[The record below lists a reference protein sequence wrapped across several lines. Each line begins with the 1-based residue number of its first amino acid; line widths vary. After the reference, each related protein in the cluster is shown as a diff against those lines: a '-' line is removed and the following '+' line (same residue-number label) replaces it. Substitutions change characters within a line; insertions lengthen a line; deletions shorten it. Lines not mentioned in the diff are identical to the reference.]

1 MTRLAR
7 WRAVAFVALAVGAV
21 LPPIAVR
28 GARARYQRVLA
39 ERDATAAAAYL
50 ALVTPAARS
59 GPRGGG
65 GSGYDLLQLLIRAR
79 ALEGLPEM
87 GSSFEIYNRTAPLVH
102 ATAPPLPPAVLE
114 RLRRDRAVRWT
125 GEATLAPLTDRAGWE
140 VVGGVAARP
149 YPRGW
154 PLGPWSLAALL
165 LFLVAGTQ
173 GVRAIGGSRDAWRP
187 ALARASAAAALF
199 GVGAFA
205 DVQVAARGATDRW
218 LSDTRRLMLEAT
230 ARIPDARSA
239 PGILAPI
246 ARGAELVPG
255 DSSDD
260 TVSRTDV
267 GGLRQAI
274 AAVRLGPGRWVE
286 VRARPIE
293 AGTEPWLAVTLGSA
307 ALGVLGVWLAAW
319 SVAAAPRQRRETLAA
334 WGFLAPSALHLI
346 AFSLGPLI
354 FALYLSL
361 HRASPV
367 ESAQPFVGLAN
378 YERALRDPAVW
389 TALGHTLVYALYVP
403 ISTAGALGVA
413 LLLAR
418 RSRGVALVRTL
429 FFLPCVVSVVAI
441 ALVWRWMY
449 HPTLGVINHALARAG
464 LGPVDWLGDPRIALV
479 ALMIV
484 SAWAT
489 FGAQMTVFLAGL
501 AAIPRA
507 YLDAARV
514 DGANAWQG
522 FWRVTLPLLRP
533 VTVFVL
539 VTGIIGACQ
548 MFALVM
554 VLTGGGPLGATDV
567 VVSRLV
573 HRGWEQLEF
582 GDASVL
588 GLVLFALLFGAT
600 WAQFRLLAR
609 GAEYA

>member
-1 MTRLAR
+1 MTQLAR
-7 WRAVAFVALAVGAV
+7 WRAAAFAALAAGAV

-28 GARARYQRVLA
+28 SARARYQRVLA

-59 GPRGGG
+59 GARDGG
-65 GSGYDLLQLLIRAR
+65 GSGYDLPQLLIRAR
-79 ALEGLPEM
+79 ALEGLPGL
-87 GSSFEIYNRTAPLVH
+87 GSSFEIYNRTAPLVQ

-114 RLRRDRAVRWT
+114 RLRRDGAVRWT
-125 GEATLAPLTDRAGWE
+125 GNGTLAPLTDRAGWD

-149 YPRGW
+149 RPRGW

-173 GVRAIGGSRDAWRP
+173 AVRAIGGSRDAWRQ
-187 ALARASAAAALF
+187 ALARASVAAALF

-205 DVQVAARGATDRW
+205 DVEVTARGATDRW
-218 LSDTRRLMLEAT
+218 LSDTRRLMQEAT

-239 PGILAPI
+239 PAILTPI
-246 ARGAELVPG
+246 AHGAELVPG

-260 TVSRTDV
+260 SVSRIDA

-286 VRARPIE
+286 LRARPLE
-293 AGTEPWLAVTLGSA
+293 VGTEPWLVVTLGPA
-307 ALGVLGVWLAAW
+307 ALGILGVWLAAW
-319 SVAAAPRQRRETLAA
+319 SVAAPPRRRREALAA

-346 AFSLGPLI
+346 AFTFGP
-354 FALYLSL
+354 FVYALYLSL
-361 HRASPV
+361 HRATPL
-367 ESAQPFVGLAN
+367 ESTQPFVGLAN
-378 YERALRDPAVW
+378 YGRALRDPTVW
-389 TALGHTLVYALYVP
+389 TALGQTLVYALYVP
-403 ISTAGALGVA
+403 ISMAGALGVA

-418 RSRGVALVRTL
+418 RSRTLAVVRTL
-429 FFLPCVVSVVAI
+429 FFLPCVTSVVAI
-441 ALVWRWMY
+441 ALIWRWMF
-449 HPTLGVINHALARAG
+449 HPTLGVINQALARVG
-464 LGPVDWLGDPRIALV
+464 LGPVDWLGDPRMALV

-489 FGAQMTVFLAGL
+489 FGAQMSVFLAGL

-507 YLDAARV
+507 YLDAGRV
-514 DGANAWQG
+514 DGATAWQR
-522 FWRVTLPLLRP
+522 FWRITFPLLRP

-548 MFALVM
+548 MFALVA

-567 VVSRLV
+567 VMSRLV
-573 HRGWEQLEF
+573 HSGWEQLEF

-588 GLVLFALLFGAT
+588 GLLLFALLGGAT

-609 GAEYA
+609 RAEYA

>member
-1 MTRLAR
+1 VTGLAR
-7 WRAVAFVALAVGAV
+7 WRGAAWVALTAGVV

-39 ERDATAAAAYL
+39 ERDATAAAAYV

-59 GPRGGG
+59 GAGSGGG
-65 GSGYDLLQLLIRAR
+65 GGYDLPQLLIRAR
-79 ALEGLPEM
+79 ALEGLPGL

-125 GEATLAPLTDRAGWE
+125 GDAALAPLTDRAGWE
-140 VVGGVAARP
+140 VVGGVAAQPR
-149 YPRGW
+149 PRGW

-173 GVRAIGGSRDAWRP
+173 GVRAIGGSRDVWRQ

-218 LSDTRRLMLEAT
+218 LSDTRRLMQEAT

-246 ARGAELVPG
+246 AQGAELVPG

-260 TVSRTDV
+260 AVSRTDV
-267 GGLRQAI
+267 GGLPQAI

-286 VRARPIE
+286 LRTRPLE
-293 AGTEPWLAVTLGSA
+293 LGTAPWLAVTLGPA
-307 ALGVLGVWLAAW
+307 ALGILGVWLAAW
-319 SVAAAPRQRRETLAA
+319 SVAAAPGRRRETLAA
-334 WGFLAPSALHLI
+334 WGFLAPSALHLS
-346 AFSLGPLI
+346 AFTLGPLV

-367 ESAQPFVGLAN
+367 EATQPFVGLAN
-378 YERALRDPAVW
+378 YGRALHDPTVW
-389 TALGHTLVYALYVP
+389 TALVHTLVYALYVP
-403 ISTAGALGVA
+403 ISMVGALGVA

-418 RSRGVALVRTL
+418 PSRSVAMIRTL
-429 FFLPCVVSVVAI
+429 FFLPCVASVVAI

-449 HPTLGVINHALARAG
+449 HPTLGVLNHALARAG

-501 AAIPRA
+501 AAIPRP

-522 FWRVTLPLLRP
+522 FWRVTFPLLRP
-533 VTVFVL
+533 VTAFVL

-548 MFALVM
+548 MFALVV
-554 VLTGGGPLGATDV
+554 VLTGGGPLGASDV

-573 HRGWEQLEF
+573 HSGWEQLEF

-588 GLVLFALLFGAT
+588 GLLLFALLFGAT

-609 GAEYA
+609 RAEYA

>member
-1 MTRLAR
+1 MTGLAW
-7 WRAVAFVALAVGAV
+7 WRGAAYAALAVGVA

-28 GARARYQRVLA
+28 SARARYQRVLA

-59 GPRGGG
+59 GAGGG
-65 GSGYDLLQLLIRAR
+65 GGYDLPQLLIRAR
-79 ALEGLPEM
+79 ALEGLPGL
-87 GSSFEIYNRTAPLVH
+87 GSSFEVYNHTAPLVQ

-114 RLRRDRAVRWT
+114 RLRRERAVRWT
-125 GEATLAPLTDRAGWE
+125 GDAMLAPLTDRAGWD
-140 VVGGVAARP
+140 VVGGVAALPR
-149 YPRGW
+149 PRGW

-173 GVRAIGGSRDAWRP
+173 GVRAIGGSPHAWRQ
-187 ALARASAAAALF
+187 ALAQASAAAVLF

-218 LSDTRRLMLEAT
+218 LSDTRRLMQEAT
-230 ARIPDARSA
+230 ARIPDARSNPA
-239 PGILAPI
+239 ILAPI

-260 TVSRTDV
+260 AISRTDV

-286 VRARPIE
+286 LRTRPRE
-293 AGTEPWLAVTLGSA
+293 VGTEPWIAVTLGPT
-307 ALGVLGVWLAAW
+307 ALGILGVWLAAW
-319 SVAAAPRQRRETLAA
+319 SVAAAPRRRRETLAA

-346 AFSLGPLI
+346 AFTLGPLAL
-354 FALYLSL
+354 ALYLSL

-367 ESAQPFVGLAN
+367 ESTQPFVGLAN
-378 YERALRDPAVW
+378 YGRALRDPTVW
-389 TALGHTLVYALYVP
+389 TALVHTLMYALYVP
-403 ISTAGALGVA
+403 ISMAGALAMA

-418 RSRGVALVRTL
+418 RSRSVAMVRTL
-429 FFLPCVVSVVAI
+429 FFLPCAASVVAV

-464 LGPVDWLGDPRIALV
+464 LGPVNWLGDPRIALV

-489 FGAQMTVFLAGL
+489 LGVQMSVFLAGL
-501 AAIPRA
+501 TAIPRA
-507 YLDAARV
+507 YLDAAQV
-514 DGANAWQG
+514 DGATAWQG
-522 FWRVTLPLLRP
+522 FWRVTFPLLRP

-539 VTGIIGACQ
+539 LTGIIGACQ
-548 MFALVM
+548 MFALVV
-554 VLTGGGPLGATDV
+554 VLTGGGPLGATDL
-567 VVSRLV
+567 VVSRLI
-573 HRGWEQLEF
+573 HGGWAELEF

-588 GLVLFALLFGAT
+588 GLLVFALLFGAT

-609 GAEYA
+609 RVEYA

>member
-79 ALEGLPEM
+79 ALEGLPGL
-87 GSSFEIYNRTAPLVH
+87 GSSFEIYNRTSPLVH
-102 ATAPPLPPAVLE
+102 ATAPPLAPAVLE

-125 GEATLAPLTDRAGWE
+125 GDATLAPITDRAGWE

-149 YPRGW
+149 RPHGW

-199 GVGAFA
+199 GVAAFA

-389 TALGHTLVYALYVP
+389 TALGHT
-403 ISTAGALGVA
+403 
-413 LLLAR
+413 
-418 RSRGVALVRTL
+418 
-429 FFLPCVVSVVAI
+429 
-441 ALVWRWMY
+441 
-449 HPTLGVINHALARAG
+449 
-464 LGPVDWLGDPRIALV
+464 RIALV

-533 VTVFVL
+533 LTVFVL

-600 WAQFRLLAR
+600 WAQFRLLTR

>member
-1 MTRLAR
+1 MTELAR
-7 WRAVAFVALAVGAV
+7 WRAAACVALAAGAV
-21 LPPIAVR
+21 LPPVAVWS
-28 GARARYQRVLA
+28 ARARYQRVLA
-39 ERDATAAAAYL
+39 GRDATAAAAYL
-50 ALVTPAARS
+50 ALVTPAAR
-59 GPRGGG
+59 GGG
-65 GSGYDLLQLLIRAR
+65 GYDLPQLLIRAR
-79 ALEGLPEM
+79 ALEGLPGL
-87 GSSFEIYNRTAPLVH
+87 GSSFEIYNRTAPLVR

-125 GEATLAPLTDRAGWE
+125 GDATLAPLTDRAGWE

-149 YPRGW
+149 HPYGW

-173 GVRAIGGSRDAWRP
+173 VVRAIGGSRDAWRQV
-187 ALARASAAAALF
+187 LARASAAAALF

-218 LSDTRRLMLEAT
+218 LSDTRRFMQEAT

-246 ARGAELVPG
+246 ARGADLVPG

-260 TVSRTDV
+260 TISRTEV

-286 VRARPIE
+286 LRTRPLE
-293 AGTEPWLAVTLGSA
+293 VGTEPWLALTLGPA
-307 ALGVLGVWLAAW
+307 ALGILGVWLAAW
-319 SVAAAPRQRRETLAA
+319 SVVAAPRRRRETLAA
-334 WGFLAPSALHLI
+334 WGFLAPSALHLV
-346 AFSLGPLI
+346 AFTLGPLV
-354 FALYLSL
+354 FGLYLSL
-361 HRASPV
+361 HRASPF
-367 ESAQPFVGLAN
+367 ESTQPFVGLAN
-378 YERALRDPAVW
+378 YGRALRDPMVW
-389 TALGHTLVYALYVP
+389 MALVHTLEYALYVP
-403 ISTAGALGVA
+403 ISMAGALGVA

-418 RSRGVALVRTL
+418 RSRSVAIVRTL
-429 FFLPCVVSVVAI
+429 FFLPSVASVVAI

-449 HPTLGVINHALARAG
+449 HPTLGVINHALAQAG
-464 LGPVDWLGDPRIALV
+464 LGPVNWLGDPRIALV

-514 DGANAWQG
+514 DGATAWQG
-522 FWRVTLPLLRP
+522 FWHVTFPLLRP
-533 VTVFVL
+533 VTAFVL

-548 MFALVM
+548 MFALVV

-573 HRGWEQLEF
+573 QSGWEQLEF

-588 GLVLFALLFGAT
+588 GLLLFALLFGVT

-609 GAEYA
+609 RVEYA